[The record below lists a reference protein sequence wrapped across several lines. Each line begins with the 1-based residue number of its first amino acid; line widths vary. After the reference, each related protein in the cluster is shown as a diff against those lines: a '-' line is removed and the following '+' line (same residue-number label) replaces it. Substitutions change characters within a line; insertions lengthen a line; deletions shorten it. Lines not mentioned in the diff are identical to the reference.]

1 MLFRSVGTLN
11 GYPNGETLDGSI
23 VTLTPDKINT
33 SLAPHY
39 LDSTTYTEFMFDAP
53 VYIQPGVLYSFILH
67 SQSTDYN
74 LYVAAQNG
82 TAVPSTVKNLPSDP
96 TPTAITKI
104 GTSPYV
110 GTLFESQNSI
120 TWTAE
125 QTKSL
130 MFVVDRCV
138 FDITAQPKIQF
149 TIPKWLPNRKLTTQD
164 IAAYYTD
171 FDFNRSNLLGN
182 FSVTDVRSDAYN
194 ISTTDFVPTKSN
206 INYTYE
212 PLLSSGTFDTEKSV
226 VPGKFGSPTYQNIYL
241 DDGKGSRL
249 LQANNTAT
257 FSLYATLSSS
267 DDTVSPIISDD
278 GLSLYNVKY
287 GINNLGLSN
296 NIITLVSGGTGYSN
310 NQSGNVSVSVS
321 LPDSGSDRAQAVA
334 NVANGVIQN
343 IFITYPGSGYLTAP
357 TITITDANTTPGT
370 GATTNIVS
378 EFSPSGGNAVA
389 RYVTKK
395 VTLTTGNDSQDL
407 RVFFTAYRPVNTN
420 IYVYYKILSRNDTQT
435 FEDGEWQ
442 LMTLINNSNSLY
454 SQTRNDTYEF
464 VAAPGTLNQ
473 PQN

>member
-1 MLFRSVGTLN
+1 M
-11 GYPNGETLDGSI
+11 
-23 VTLTPDKINT
+23 
-33 SLAPHY
+33 
-39 LDSTTYTEFMFDAP
+39 
-53 VYIQPGVLYSFILH
+53 
-67 SQSTDYN
+67 
-74 LYVAAQNG
+74 
-82 TAVPSTVKNLPSDP
+82 KNLPTDP
-96 TPTAITKI
+96 TPSSITKI

-194 ISTTDFVPTKSN
+194 ISTTDFIPTKSN

-370 GATTNIVS
+370 GATTNTVS

-389 RYVTKK
+389 RYLTKK

-407 RVFFTAYRPVNTN
+407 RVFFTAYRPVGTN
-420 IYVYYKILSRNDTQT
+420 IYVFYRIQNRNDNQV
-435 FEDGEWQ
+435 FETGRWQ
-442 LMTLINNSNSLY
+442 LMTYVNNTNGFSINRDDIL
-454 SQTRNDTYEF
+454 EF
-464 VAAPGTLNQ
+464 EVAPGVSGYANNQ
-473 PQN
+473 ISYTSTNGTTYTSFNQFAIKVVLTSSDTTNVPYLTDIRALALPSGTGL